1 MVRLI
6 GFVIALA
13 VGSGHTASPDTS
25 VLAVAGR
32 ANANPS
38 IAAVGDVV
46 AVAWAAGGDNGSTD
60 VYVAT
65 SEDAGRTFGG
75 PVRVSGTAGASI
87 SGEQPPRVVL
97 IGRAG
102 RAPAVV
108 TVWTAK
114 AASGTRLLSARSD
127 DGGRRFSAP
136 TIVPGSEAAGNRGWE
151 SLAVTS
157 SGEPVALWLDH
168 RDLAADGSTNHAAH
182 QQGAGRADGAARAQR
197 SKLFFGFVSGG
208 AAGRALAG
216 GVCYCCKT
224 ALATGPEGRVYAAW
238 RHVYPGNV
246 RDIAFTMSRDA
257 GSTFADPVRVSDDR
271 WVLDGCPENGPALA
285 VDARRR
291 VHVVWP
297 TLVAPAHAASEAT
310 LDLFYAMS
318 SDGRRFTPRQRIVS
332 GGAVRHPVL
341 ALGRG
346 GDLVV
351 AWDEPAGGRR
361 RIGMAYGTVDE
372 NGTGRF
378 VRRTVEAAGSATYP
392 AVAMTNDG
400 PVLAWT
406 SGAPNALS
414 AIRVSRVR
422 F

>member
-1 MVRLI
+1 MARLI
-6 GFVIALA
+6 GLVIALA
-13 VGSGHTASPDTS
+13 AGSGHAASPGTT

-38 IAAVGDVV
+38 IAAAGDFV
-46 AVAWAAGGDNGSTD
+46 AVAWAAAGDSGSTD
-60 VYVAT
+60 VYVAA
-65 SEDAGRTFGG
+65 SENGGRTFGG
-75 PVRVSGTAGASI
+75 PVRVSGPAGASI

-97 IGRAG
+97 SPRAG

-114 AASGTRLLSARSD
+114 GASGTRLLSARSD

-136 TIVPGSEAAGNRGWE
+136 AIVPGSEAAGNRGWE
-151 SLAVTS
+151 SLAVMP

-182 QQGAGRADGAARAQR
+182 QHGATRADGAARAQR

-208 AAGRALAG
+208 AAGRPLAG

-238 RHVYPGNV
+238 RHVYPGNI
-246 RDIAFTMSRDA
+246 RDIAFTMSSDGGA
-257 GSTFADPVRVSDDR
+257 TFADPVRVSDDR

-297 TLVAPAHAASEAT
+297 TLVAPAHASSDAT
-310 LDLFYAMS
+310 LDLFHAMS

-332 GGAVRHPVL
+332 GGAARHPVV
-341 ALGRG
+341 ALGTG
-346 GDLVV
+346 ADLVV
-351 AWDEPAGGRR
+351 AWDEPASGRR
-361 RIGMAYGTVDE
+361 RIGMAVGTVDDT
-372 NGTGRF
+372 GTARF
-378 VRRTVEAAGSATYP
+378 VRRVVEDAGSATYP
-392 AVAMTNDG
+392 AVAITSDG
-400 PVLAWT
+400 PILAWT
-406 SGAPNALS
+406 SGLPNAPS